1 MIRIRIAAVE
11 ICNCGPWLGAWRLE
25 IPDAPIAVLCR
36 PNEQGKST
44 LLAAVPAV
52 FWGEGSPAKNWF
64 AADQEYAAAV
74 EFERELHD
82 PSGRLL
88 SKSSYRAVRHFETDR
103 ASLAELRDGAWQTVP
118 ELRDKPQLRH
128 KARGRTADNAA
139 WLEVLADRWVPV
151 SPQSFRHIAVLSQP
165 ADWQV
170 DAAIVQNLISG
181 SGNATAEEARARLL
195 ERFREISRFSKQAGL
210 STADARNDGALE
222 AATARRES
230 LQRTLQDAQETLEVA
245 QNLREELEKL
255 EQSITDCAEETRK
268 AEAQKALVDELR
280 GLRRRL
286 DTAERDLRRFTAAHH
301 ECEQAAKKLAD
312 LQERLAVQPSVLA
325 HAELPLLAAAKQA
338 IEKAR
343 SFAAERIPEDQLR
356 ERLAEIDKDYA
367 SVKDWP
373 EDAAEQIAELHR
385 REQAANQAEAALME
399 AERAVANMAPVPDS
413 PKRHRLIAAV
423 AGGGFLLGLVAGG
436 LVGGWVWGF
445 LGGIILAAA
454 AAVFL
459 GLTYRPTRENPG
471 RAEAE
476 ARRRVAQDSCRAARD
491 RLREIQ
497 DAVAGWAGSCEAAPW
512 TQLLQTWTLYRE
524 ELRRLSE
531 ESARQARLREAI
543 SLDRLPEAAA
553 GLLRTLAEKRG
564 PDSQIVELD
573 TALLT
578 HALEVLEGAVD
589 LRRKIQAAEDAFRNL
604 LQSHAVRNPEELAE
618 RLRDAERERN
628 AALLRL
634 DQLKEGS
641 AFAEELARAGS
652 AELDDAATQA
662 AERSAALQ
670 RHADELRIRRNELE
684 RELARR
690 EGGKVVNVAQCE
702 WELRE
707 TEAAIARL
715 ERRRDAIRIASE
727 LLRDAQD
734 EFSSQHRE
742 AMQRSL
748 NELMR
753 SWTEQ
758 DYAEFTLDQGF
769 RLSVRIAAA
778 DSQPDPKLID
788 RLSQGA
794 RDQLALAVRTA
805 VLDRLAGDTVLPLL
819 LDDPF
824 LTWDDRRR
832 ERFRRGLSRSA
843 LDRQIILLTHD
854 PSFSAWG
861 EEIVVRRIE
870 RT

>member
-1 MIRIRIAAVE
+1 MIRIRISAVE
-11 ICNCGPWLGAWRLE
+11 LRNCGPWLGAWRLE

-44 LLAAVPAV
+44 LLAAIPAV

-74 EFERELHD
+74 EFERELRD

-103 ASLAELRDGAWQTVP
+103 VSLAELRDGVWQTVP

-128 KARGRTADNAA
+128 KARGRTADNTT
-139 WLEVLADRWVPV
+139 WLRVLADCLLAV
-151 SPQSFRHIAVLSQP
+151 SPQSFCRVAVLSQP
-165 ADWQV
+165 ADWKV
-170 DAAIVQNLISG
+170 DAASVQNLISG
-181 SGNATAEEARARLL
+181 SGNATAEEALARLL
-195 ERFREISRFSKQAGL
+195 EHFREVSRFSKQAGL
-210 STADARNDGALE
+210 STADARNDGVLE
-222 AATARRES
+222 AAMARRES
-230 LQRTLQDAQETLEVA
+230 LQRTIQDAQETLEVA

-255 EQSITDCAEETRK
+255 EQRLAECAEETRK
-268 AEAQKALVDELR
+268 TEAQKALVDELR

-286 DTAERDLRRFTAAHH
+286 DAAERDLGRFTAANH
-301 ECEQAAKKLAD
+301 ESEQAAKKSAD
-312 LQERLAVQPSVLA
+312 LRAQLAAQPSVLA
-325 HAELPLLAAAKQA
+325 HAELSVLAAAKQA

-343 SFAAERIPEDQLR
+343 SLAAERIPEDQLR
-356 ERLAEIDKDYA
+356 KRLAEIEKDYA
-367 SVKDWP
+367 PVKDWP
-373 EDAAEQIAELHR
+373 EDAAERITELQR
-385 REQAANQAEAALME
+385 REQAANQADAALME
-399 AERAVANMAPVPDS
+399 AERSVATLAPVADV
-413 PKRHRLIAAV
+413 PKRYRLIAA
-423 AGGGFLLGLVAGG
+423 AAAGGFLLGLAAGG
-436 LVGGWVWGF
+436 TVGGWGWGA
-445 LGGIILAAA
+445 LGGVILGTAAA
-454 AAVFL
+454 IAV

-471 RAEAE
+471 RGDAE
-476 ARRRVAQDSCRAARD
+476 ARRREAQNLRRAARD
-491 RLREIQ
+491 QLKEIQ
-497 DAVAGWAGSCEAAPW
+497 DAVAGWAGSCEAARL
-512 TQLLQTWTLYRE
+512 TQLLQAWTVYRE
-524 ELRRLSE
+524 KLRQFNE

-543 SLDRLPEAAA
+543 SVDRLPEVAA
-553 GLLRTLAEKRG
+553 GLLRTLAEKQG
-564 PDSQIVELD
+564 ADSQIVEPD
-573 TALLT
+573 AALLT
-578 HALEVLEGAVD
+578 HALEVLDGVIE
-589 LRRKIQAAEDAFRNL
+589 LRRKVQAADDAFRNL
-604 LQSHAVRNPEELAE
+604 LQSHAVKSLEELAE

-641 AFAEELARAGS
+641 AFAEELARASS
-652 AELDDAATQA
+652 AELDNAATQA
-662 AERSAALQ
+662 AERSDALR
-670 RHADELRIRRNELE
+670 RHAEELRIRRNELE

-702 WELRE
+702 WELHE

-727 LLRDAQD
+727 LLRDAQA

-742 AMQRSL
+742 AVQRSV

-753 SWTEQ
+753 SWTGQ
-758 DYAEFTLDQGF
+758 DYAEFALDQGF
-769 RLSVRIAAA
+769 RLSVRIPAA

-824 LTWDDRRR
+824 LTWDAQRR
-832 ERFRRGLSRSA
+832 ERFRRGLSDNTSG
-843 LDRQIILLTHD
+843 RQIILLTHD

-861 EEIVVRRIE
+861 EEIAVRRIE
-870 RT
+870 RA